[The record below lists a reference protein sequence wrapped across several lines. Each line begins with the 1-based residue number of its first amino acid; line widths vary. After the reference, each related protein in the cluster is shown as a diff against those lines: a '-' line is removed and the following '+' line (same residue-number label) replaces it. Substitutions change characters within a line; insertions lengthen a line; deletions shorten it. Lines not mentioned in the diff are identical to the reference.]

1 MEWGDH
7 TAWAAGFSERDEECN
22 PMKEIFTRDN
32 LLRMQTLVFLV
43 FLFALGLAVVLL
55 IEERKEI
62 RRAEHYRL
70 MDEVAGGLNTAASLH
85 ALERGTGNTILGTDF
100 PTAAIIQRFNEIG
113 EKADAETEAVLRHLE
128 EYMALD
134 PDNDVERQVA
144 GWKRR
149 LAMLETARKRIAA
162 RNINTEEWVAAA
174 SENIETEFYLRDT
187 IFAPHE
193 IGEKI
198 MYYNIVIRANIA
210 KLCEYAGRERA
221 LLGGLVAAGRPI
233 PPETA
238 ETLRAYRVI
247 VDDAAVRVLGLR
259 QLEET
264 PPPLRAAIDRF
275 EKVFLT
281 DYENA
286 RKAVY
291 AASAARAPYPL
302 SGEAWLTK
310 ATEGIDSGLDI
321 SRAVGD
327 ISKSGVT
334 DIRGHAV
341 IRAGL
346 YLLVF
351 LAALAVFSL
360 ILWQKAV
367 HGKLE
372 IEKSEAEKATETKN
386 KLLALV
392 AHDLRGGFST
402 ILSLLKRAGADAEA
416 SPAVYRATVARVILI
431 VENLMRMTEEILSIN
446 RIKSGKLGVKREFMD
461 VRRAVDLVFERVAQ
475 QATEKGTTL
484 VNAIPAGMRFYADPN
499 MMEEVFHNLIT
510 NAIKFCRKN
519 EGRVEVGAPPG
530 RHGIVTVKD
539 NGIGIPETLIGKIFK
554 HEEKT
559 SRAGTSGERGTG
571 LGLPL
576 CSDIIGAHAGT
587 ITAESTGGN
596 GSTFTITLPYRRP
609 YAAIM
614 CDDMQFKY
622 RLEKFFADNLDV
634 EMVEVDTPYALIK
647 STASGGSPEFIIITA
662 QSGNGDILNF
672 VSALR
677 GSDEYA
683 RTPLIIAGNETD
695 ASHKAQFIRAGA
707 NHFLQK
713 QNAEKELL
721 VLAKRYS
728 GPRDAAA

>member
-1 MEWGDH
+1 MS
-7 TAWAAGFSERDEECN
+7 TKAV
-22 PMKEIFTRDN
+22 FTRDVF
-32 LLRMQTLVFLV
+32 LRMQRLVFLV

-55 IEERKEI
+55 WEERKEI

-70 MDEVAGGLNTAASLH
+70 MDEVAGGLNNAASLH
-85 ALERGTGNTILGTDF
+85 ALERGIGNTILGMDF
-100 PTAAIIQRFNEIG
+100 PTTAMIQRFNEIG
-113 EKADAETEAVLRHLE
+113 GKADAETNTVLRHLE
-128 EYMALD
+128 EYMALES
-134 PDNDVERQVA
+134 DNDVERLTT
-144 GWKRR
+144 GWKRK
-149 LAMLETARKRIAA
+149 LAGLEAARKRITAH
-162 RNINTEEWVAAA
+162 NIKTEEWVAAA

-221 LLGGLVAAGRPI
+221 LLGGLLAAGRPI
-233 PPETA
+233 PPETM

-247 VDDAAVRVLGLR
+247 VDDAAIRVLGLR

-264 PPPLRAAIDRF
+264 PPRLLAAIEHF

-291 AASAARAPYPL
+291 AASASGAPYPL
-302 SGEAWLTK
+302 SGEAWLVK
-310 ATEGIDSGLDI
+310 ATEAIDSGLAI
-321 SRAVGD
+321 SRAVGE
-327 ISKSGVT
+327 ISKGGVT
-334 DIRGHAV
+334 DIRGRAV
-341 IRAGL
+341 FRAGL

-351 LAALAVFSL
+351 LAALAIFAL
-360 ILWQKAV
+360 ILWQKAA

-386 KLLALV
+386 KLLSLV

-402 ILSLLKRAGADAEA
+402 ILSLLKRAGSDTES
-416 SPAVYRATVARVILI
+416 SPTVFRATISRVILI

-461 VRRAVDLVFERVAQ
+461 VRHAVELVFERVAQ
-475 QATEKGTTL
+475 QAEEKGTTL

-499 MMEEVFHNLIT
+499 LMEEVFHNLIT
-510 NAIKFCRKN
+510 NAIKFCKKN
-519 EGRVEVGAPPG
+519 EGRVEVSAPTG
-530 RHGIVTVKD
+530 KNGVVTVKD
-539 NGIGIPETLIGKIFK
+539 NGIGIPETLLGKVFK

-559 SRAGTSGERGTG
+559 SRAGTAGERGTG

-576 CSDIIGAHAGT
+576 VSDIIGAHAGT
-587 ITAESTGGN
+587 IVVESSVGG

-614 CDDMQFKY
+614 GDDVQFKY
-622 RLEKFFADNLDV
+622 RLEKFFANNLDV

-647 STASGGSPEFIIITA
+647 SSASGGSPEFIIITA
-662 QSGNGDILNF
+662 QGGNGNILNLLA
-672 VSALR
+672 ALR
-677 GSDEYA
+677 ESDEYA
-683 RTPLIIAGNETD
+683 RTPLIIAGNEAD
-695 ASHKAQFIRAGA
+695 ASNKAQYIRAGA

-713 QNAEKELL
+713 QDAEKELL
-721 VLAKRYS
+721 VLAKRYT

>member
-1 MEWGDH
+1 M
-7 TAWAAGFSERDEECN
+7 AS
-22 PMKEIFTRDN
+22 KEIFTKDIF
-32 LLRMQTLVFLV
+32 LRMQKLVFIV
-43 FLFALGLAVVLL
+43 FLFALGFAAVLL
-55 IEERKEI
+55 MEERKEM
-62 RRAEHYRL
+62 RRAERYRL
-70 MDEVAGGLNTAASLH
+70 MDEVAGRLNDAASLH
-85 ALERGTGNTILGTDF
+85 ALERGTGNTILGMDF
-100 PTAAIIQRFNEIG
+100 PTAAMIQRFNEICG
-113 EKADAETEAVLRHLE
+113 KADEQTNAVIARLE
-128 EYMALD
+128 EYIAME
-134 PDNDVERQVA
+134 PDSDVEREVT

-149 LAMLETARKRIAA
+149 MAALENARKRITTH
-162 RNINTEEWVAAA
+162 NIKTDEWVAIA
-174 SENIETEFYLRDT
+174 SANIETEFQLRDT

-221 LLGGLVAAGRPI
+221 LLGGLIAAGKPI
-233 PPETA
+233 TPETA
-238 ETLRAYRVI
+238 ETLRSYRVI
-247 VDDAAVRVLGLR
+247 VDDASIRVLGLR

-264 PPPLRAAIDRF
+264 PAPLLAAIDRF
-275 EKVFLT
+275 EKVFLS

-291 AASAARAPYPL
+291 AASAAHAPYPL
-302 SGEAWLTK
+302 SGEAWLVK
-310 ATEGIDSGLDI
+310 ATEAIDSGLDI
-321 SRAVGD
+321 SRTVGE
-327 ISKSGVT
+327 ISKNGVV
-334 DIRGHAV
+334 DIRN
-341 IRAGL
+341 RAILLAGI

-351 LAALAVFSL
+351 MAALAVFGL
-360 ILWQKAV
+360 ILWQKAA

-402 ILSLLKRAGADAEA
+402 ILSLLKRAGGGADS
-416 SPAVYRATVARVILI
+416 SPAIARVILI
-431 VENLMRMTEEILSIN
+431 VENLLRMTEEILSIN

-461 VRRAVDLVFERVAQ
+461 VRRAVDMVFERVAQ
-475 QATEKGTTL
+475 QAEEKGTTL
-484 VNAIPAGMRFYADPN
+484 VNALPAGMRFYADPN

-510 NAIKFCRKN
+510 NSIKFCKKN

-530 RHGIVTVKD
+530 KNGVVTIKD
-539 NGIGIPETLIGKIFK
+539 NGIGIPEALLGKIFK
-554 HEEKT
+554 DEEKT
-559 SRAGTSGERGTG
+559 SRAGTAGERGTG

-576 CSDIIGAHAGT
+576 VSDIIGAHAGS
-587 ITAESTGGN
+587 ITVESAVGS

-614 CDDMQFKY
+614 GDDVQFKY
-622 RLEKFFADNLDV
+622 RLEKFFAKNLDV

-647 STASGGSPEFIIITA
+647 STASGGCPEFIIITA
-662 QSGNGDILNF
+662 QAGNGNTLNF

-677 GSDEYA
+677 GSEEYA

-695 ASHKAQFIRAGA
+695 ATHKAQYIRAGA
-707 NHFLQK
+707 NHFLPK
-713 QNAEKELL
+713 HDAEKELL
-721 VLAKRYS
+721 VLAKRYT

>member
-1 MEWGDH
+1 MP
-7 TAWAAGFSERDEECN
+7 A
-22 PMKEIFTRDN
+22 KEIFTKDVFQ
-32 LLRMQTLVFLV
+32 RMQRLVFIV

-55 IEERKEI
+55 LQERKEI

-70 MDEVAGGLNTAASLH
+70 MDEVAGHLNDAASLH
-85 ALERGTGNTILGTDF
+85 ALERGIGNTILGTDF
-100 PTAAIIQRFNEIG
+100 PTGAMIQRFHEIG
-113 EKADAETEAVLRHLE
+113 GKADEETNAVLRDLE
-128 EYMALD
+128 EYMVLNTD
-134 PDNDVERQVA
+134 RDVERQLA

-149 LAMLETARKRIAA
+149 MAALEMARKRITAH
-162 RNINTEEWVAAA
+162 NIKTDEWVTIA
-174 SENIETEFYLRDT
+174 SDNIDAEFQLRDT

-221 LLGGLVAAGRPI
+221 LLGRLIAAGQPI
-233 PPETA
+233 TPETA
-238 ETLRAYRVI
+238 ELLRAYRVI
-247 VDDAAVRVLGLR
+247 VDDAAIRVLGLR

-264 PPPLRAAIDRF
+264 PAPLLTAIERF

-291 AASAARAPYPL
+291 AASANHAPYPL
-302 SGEAWLTK
+302 SGEAWLVK

-321 SRAVGD
+321 SRAVGG
-327 ISKSGVT
+327 ISKNGVI
-334 DIRGHAV
+334 DIRN
-341 IRAGL
+341 RAILLAGI

-351 LAALAVFSL
+351 VAALAVFGL
-360 ILWQKAV
+360 ILWQRAA

-392 AHDLRGGFST
+392 AHDLRGGFAT
-402 ILSLLKRAGADAEA
+402 ILSLLKRAGDDKNS
-416 SPAVYRATVARVILI
+416 SPTIARVILI
-431 VENLMRMTEEILSIN
+431 VENLLRMTEEILSIN
-446 RIKSGKLGVKREFMD
+446 RIKSGKLGVKRKFMD
-461 VRRAVDLVFERVAQ
+461 VRHAVDLVFERVAQ
-475 QATEKGTTL
+475 QAEEKGATL
-484 VNAIPAGMRFYADPN
+484 VNAVPAGMRFYADPN
-499 MMEEVFHNLIT
+499 LMEEVFHNLIT
-510 NAIKFCRKN
+510 NAIKFCKKN
-519 EGRVEVGAPPG
+519 EGRVEVCAPPG
-530 RHGIVTVKD
+530 RNGVVTVKD
-539 NGIGIPETLIGKIFK
+539 NGIGIPETLLGKIFK

-559 SRAGTSGERGTG
+559 SRAGTAGERGTG

-576 CSDIIGAHAGT
+576 VSDILGAHAGS
-587 ITAESTGGN
+587 ITVESSASG

-614 CDDMQFKY
+614 CDDVQFKF
-622 RLEKFFADNLDV
+622 RLEKFFAKNLDV

-647 STASGGSPEFIIITA
+647 STASGGCPEFIIIAA
-662 QSGNGDILNF
+662 QGGSNNILNLL
-672 VSALR
+672 SALR

-683 RTPLIIAGNETD
+683 RTPLIIAGNEID
-695 ASHKAQFIRAGA
+695 ATNKAQYIRAGA
-707 NHFLQK
+707 NHFLPK
-713 QNAEKELL
+713 HDAEKELL
-721 VLAKRYS
+721 VLAKRYT

>member
-1 MEWGDH
+1 MS
-7 TAWAAGFSERDEECN
+7 T
-22 PMKEIFTRDN
+22 KEVLTRDN
-32 LLRMQTLVFLV
+32 LLRMQTLAFLV
-43 FLFALGLAVVLL
+43 FLFALGLAAVLL
-55 IEERKEI
+55 LEERKEM

-70 MDEVAGGLNTAASLH
+70 MDEVAGGLNNAASLH
-85 ALERGTGNTILGTDF
+85 ALERGIGNTILGTEF
-100 PTAAIIQRFNEIG
+100 PTSAMIQRFNEIG
-113 EKADAETEAVLRHLE
+113 GKADAETSAILRHLE

-134 PDNDVERQVA
+134 SDNDVERQLS

-149 LAMLETARKRIAA
+149 LAGLEAARKRIVTH
-162 RNINTEEWVAAA
+162 NIQTEEWVATA

-221 LLGGLVAAGRPI
+221 LLGRLIAAGRPI

-247 VDDAAVRVLGLR
+247 VDDAAIRVLGLR

-264 PPPLRAAIDRF
+264 PAPLLAAIDRF

-302 SGEAWLTK
+302 SGEAWLAK
-310 ATEGIDSGLDI
+310 ATDAIDSGLEI
-321 SRAVGD
+321 SRAVGE
-327 ISKSGVT
+327 ISKGGVM
-334 DIRGHAV
+334 DIRGRAV

-351 LAALAVFSL
+351 LAALAVLSF
-360 ILWQKAV
+360 ILWQKAA

-372 IEKSEAEKATETKN
+372 IEKSEVEKATETKN

-402 ILSLLKRAGADAEA
+402 ILALLKRAGADAES
-416 SPAVYRATVARVILI
+416 SPAAYRATVSRVILI

-446 RIKSGKLGVKREFMD
+446 RVKSGKLGVKREFMD

-475 QATEKGTTL
+475 QAEEKGTTL

-499 MMEEVFHNLIT
+499 LMEEVFHNLIT
-510 NAIKFCRKN
+510 NAIKFCKKN
-519 EGRVEVGAPPG
+519 EGRVEVGAPSG
-530 RHGIVTVKD
+530 KHGIVTVRD
-539 NGIGIPETLIGKIFK
+539 NGIGIPEALLGKIFK

-576 CSDIIGAHAGT
+576 CTDIIGAHAGT
-587 ITAESTGGN
+587 IAAESSAGR

-614 CDDMQFKY
+614 GDDIQFKY

-647 STASGGSPEFIIITA
+647 TTASGGSPEFIIITA
-662 QSGNGDILNF
+662 QGGNGNILSF
-672 VSALR
+672 LSALR

-695 ASHKAQFIRAGA
+695 ATNRAQYIRAGA
-707 NHFLQK
+707 NHVLQK
-713 QNAEKELL
+713 QDAEKELL
-721 VLAKRYS
+721 VLAKRYI

>member
-1 MEWGDH
+1 MS
-7 TAWAAGFSERDEECN
+7 AKAV
-22 PMKEIFTRDN
+22 FTRDVF
-32 LLRMQTLVFLV
+32 LRMQRLVFIV
-43 FLFALGLAVVLL
+43 FLFALGLAIVLL
-55 IEERKEI
+55 LEERKEI
-62 RRAEHYRL
+62 RRSEHYRL
-70 MDEVAGGLNTAASLH
+70 MDSIAGGLNNAASLH
-85 ALERGTGNTILGTDF
+85 ALERGIGNTILGMDF
-100 PTAAIIQRFNEIG
+100 PTPAMIQRFNEIG
-113 EKADAETEAVLRHLE
+113 GKADMETNAVLLHLE

-134 PDNDVERQVA
+134 SDHDVERLA
-144 GWKRR
+144 NGWKRR
-149 LAMLETARKRIAA
+149 MAALEAARKRITAH
-162 RNINTEEWVAAA
+162 NIKTEEWVAAA
-174 SENIETEFYLRDT
+174 SENIETEFTLRDT

-221 LLGGLVAAGRPI
+221 LLGGLIAAGRPI
-233 PPETA
+233 TPETM
-238 ETLRAYRVI
+238 ETLLAYRVI
-247 VDDAAVRVLGLR
+247 VNDAAIRVLGLR

-264 PPPLRAAIDRF
+264 PAPLLAAIDHF

-286 RKAVY
+286 RKSVY
-291 AASAARAPYPL
+291 AASAARAPYPF
-302 SGEAWLTK
+302 SGEAWLVK
-310 ATEGIDSGLDI
+310 ATEAIESGLDI
-321 SRAVGD
+321 SRAVGE
-327 ISKSGVT
+327 ISKSGVV
-334 DIRGHAV
+334 DIRDRAV
-341 IRAGL
+341 FRAGL

-351 LAALAVFSL
+351 VAALAVFGL
-360 ILWQKAV
+360 ILWQRAA

-372 IEKSEAEKATETKN
+372 VEKSEAEKATETKN

-392 AHDLRGGFST
+392 AHDLRGGFAT
-402 ILSLLKRAGADAEA
+402 ILSLLKRAGSDAE
-416 SPAVYRATVARVILI
+416 SQPAGFRATVSRVILI

-461 VRRAVDLVFERVAQ
+461 VRHAVDLVFERVAQ
-475 QATEKGTTL
+475 QAEEKGATL

-499 MMEEVFHNLIT
+499 LMEEVFHNLIT
-510 NAIKFCRKN
+510 NAIKFCKKN

-530 RHGIVTVKD
+530 KNGVVTVKD
-539 NGIGIPETLIGKIFK
+539 NGIGIPETLLGKIFK

-576 CSDIIGAHAGT
+576 VSDIIGAHAGN
-587 ITAESTGGN
+587 ISVESSAAS

-614 CDDMQFKY
+614 GDDIQFKY
-622 RLEKFFADNLDV
+622 RLEKFFANNLDV
-634 EMVEVDTPYALIK
+634 EMVEVDTPYSLIK
-647 STASGGSPEFIIITA
+647 TTASGGSPEFIIITT
-662 QSGNGDILNF
+662 QGGSGDILNF
-672 VSALR
+672 LSALR
-677 GSDEYA
+677 QSDEYA

-695 ASHKAQFIRAGA
+695 ATNKAQYIRAGA

-713 QNAEKELL
+713 HDAEKELL